1 MDGLKTESN
10 VSDVERPDAAGGT
23 RSEPVAPN
31 LPQRTRNEGA
41 RSGKEQA
48 QKTRIFAADLPQ
60 GPDALGLE
68 AALRPLAELA
78 VHRGA
83 EAPLTIGLLGE
94 AGTGKSFALG
104 KLMAAIDALSAAS
117 AGRDGSPFL
126 HPVLTVTVDARALS
140 EAPVVSLAAELYD
153 RLASAFPDLA
163 REAAHAVRDPQ
174 VVAREA
180 AEQLDIGRRR
190 LDTERQNL
198 AELESRRAR
207 LSETVLFEQPGS
219 QVDAYVRANRAKIES
234 RLESFG
240 IKGDPVQNYKS
251 MVRDIAESGGPSARA
266 GTALRAFWS
275 FKGQTRLLVTA
286 AILILIGFGCGIAM
300 THQQGWLG
308 WLRGSTKTLAP
319 SADWLAANI
328 GWLTIVREVAFA
340 GAALAVVT
348 NIWRGI
354 RFLRPLFR
362 GVSLLE
368 SEVTNRRL
376 DLDGLYAHQMRR
388 VDALA
393 ADVELTG
400 RRAAEADRRAM
411 NAGTGA
417 DQRVD
422 PSPFDSITQRSQAE
436 RFFAALADAIQR
448 NWRGV
453 DPISAARLPQR
464 IIIGI
469 DNIDRLPSHKV
480 EELLSAA
487 ERCLGHSAFVTV
499 VAADPHRLA
508 AIGGDHLGPLEKW
521 LQIPVHV
528 GPGLNDRHYVSLVA
542 QALGHAES
550 PEAVQAVAA
559 EAAPLDWTVSP
570 AEEQLLTGLAPLA
583 GRSPRAIKRFINLYR
598 VARSQASGDEP
609 ALAFM
614 LALDQGGRADDIAT
628 VRTILAAGAP
638 DAPFVL
644 PQGSPQLDAALAA
657 LRSVQPDVTVA
668 AAARAARI
676 AQSYS
681 LRV

>member
-10 VSDVERPDAAGGT
+10 VSDVERPDAAGGS

-117 AGRDGSPFL
+117 AGHDGSPFL

-207 LSETVLFEQPGS
+207 LSETILFEQPGS

-300 THQQGWLG
+300 THQQEWLG

-319 SADWLAANI
+319 SADWLATNI